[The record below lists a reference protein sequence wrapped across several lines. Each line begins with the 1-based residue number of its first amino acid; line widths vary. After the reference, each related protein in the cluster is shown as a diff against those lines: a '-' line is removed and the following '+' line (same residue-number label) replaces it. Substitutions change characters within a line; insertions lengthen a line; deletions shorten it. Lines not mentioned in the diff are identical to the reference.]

1 MQLFLCLLLF
11 SLNAFAYD
19 VTLASDISVSEQVA
33 GYRVYYGQASGDYAL
48 DVDVPGRMTTLATIS
63 DLPEGTWYFALKAYD
78 SDGNFSVFS
87 KEVFATLAEEPPPPT
102 LDTLFI
108 TPNTVTSGDTAE
120 GTVFLTDGGALVLL
134 SSSNSSV
141 AAVPSSVLIEENV
154 ASSTFPIETFA
165 VQSTTGLR

>member
-1 MQLFLCLLLF
+1 M
-11 SLNAFAYD
+11 
-19 VTLASDISVSEQVA
+19 
-33 GYRVYYGQASGDYAL
+33 
-48 DVDVPGRMTTLATIS
+48 
-63 DLPEGTWYFALKAYD
+63 
-78 SDGNFSVFS
+78 FS